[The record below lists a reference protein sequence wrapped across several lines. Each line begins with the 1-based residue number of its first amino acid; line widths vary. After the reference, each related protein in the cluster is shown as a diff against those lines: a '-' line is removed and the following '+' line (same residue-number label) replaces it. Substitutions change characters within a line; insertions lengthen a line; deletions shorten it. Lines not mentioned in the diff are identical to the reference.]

1 MDDDD
6 IRKLRRD
13 ADVMAG
19 YFRIEAQIP
28 VSRIVDWL
36 NEDHVPKEKEMVW
49 IYDGCDC
56 IPTGGSR
63 SVPYCENHWNPLVR
77 VEKEI

>member
-1 MDDDD
+1 MIDD

-13 ADVMAG
+13 ADIMAG
-19 YFRIEAQIP
+19 HFRIEAQIP

-36 NEDHVPKEKEMVW
+36 NEDNVLRKVKLFW

-56 IPTGGSR
+56 TPTDGSR
-63 SVPYCENHWNPLVR
+63 SVPYCKNHWNPLVR
-77 VEKEI
+77 VEKES